1 MKSLGMSKNS
11 CYFALLLSVLFL
23 LPISCGS
30 EREKQ
35 VSREVND
42 VSAESGD
49 KMPEIKFIKTVHDF
63 GKIYQG
69 EVVGANFSFTNTGNS
84 NLMILDASASCGCT
98 VPKWSK
104 ETIPPGGKGS
114 LEVIFDSSGREG
126 MQNKSISVSTNA
138 SNENSI
144 LYITAEV
151 LTE

>member
-1 MKSLGMSKNS
+1 MNKNS
-11 CYFALLLSVLFL
+11 YYFALLLSVVFL
-23 LPISCGS
+23 LLISCVSGK
-30 EREKQ
+30 EKQ
-35 VSREVND
+35 VSQGSND
-42 VSAESGD
+42 VYVVSGD

-69 EVVGANFSFTNTGNS
+69 EVVGTNFLFTNTGNS

-104 ETIPPGGKGS
+104 EPIPPGGKGS

-126 MQNKSISVSTNA
+126 MQNKSITVRTNA
-138 SNENSI
+138 SDENSV